1 MQVSPQIETR
11 NKLSLSTTKVLVIIG
26 LIIIVIAVPLTVF
39 LAKTRQEPRS
49 KASEPAPTLAKT
61 FKLTLTSPTDNLA
74 TNQNVITIS
83 GSVNKKAIIL
93 ISGGLQEEA
102 IETTNQFSQNYEL
115 TAGDNQI
122 EVTAFDE
129 EGNEATQVKN
139 ILYVKESLD

>member
-83 GSVNKKAIIL
+83 GSVNKKAIVL
-93 ISGGLQEEA
+93 ISGGFQEEA
-102 IETTNQFSQNYEL
+102 VETTNQFSQNYTL
-115 TAGDNQI
+115 ALGDNQI

-129 EGNEATQVKN
+129 EGNEITQVRN
-139 ILYVKESLD
+139 VLYVTEPLE